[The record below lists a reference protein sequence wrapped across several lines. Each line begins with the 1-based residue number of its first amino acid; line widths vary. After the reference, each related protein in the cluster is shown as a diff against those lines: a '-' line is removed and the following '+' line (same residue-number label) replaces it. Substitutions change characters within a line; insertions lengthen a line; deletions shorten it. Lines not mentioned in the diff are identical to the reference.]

1 MVDKPLQGM
10 ASHAAALAMVATLVI
25 EPAILTILPSHVHA
39 QTDQQGWTEG
49 GRWHRLTLVPGMVAD
64 FTPRVGERSTT
75 LRSGEPDALSSP
87 VFRDESGRLRALPG
101 GVVVT
106 LKSALSEAA
115 SQALFRQQGVQA
127 SRRLSP
133 TVWLIEAPA
142 GLPSLALA
150 NRLETSGDFASAQ
163 PNWWMERRLR

>member
-1 MVDKPLQGM
+1 
-10 ASHAAALAMVATLVI
+10 
-25 EPAILTILPSHVHA
+25 
-39 QTDQQGWTEG
+39 
-49 GRWHRLTLVPGMVAD
+49 
-64 FTPRVGERSTT
+64 
-75 LRSGEPDALSSP
+75 
-87 VFRDESGRLRALPG
+87 
-101 GVVVT
+101 VVVT